1 MLKERINKEMK
12 NFMKAKDKVRLITIR
27 EVNADIKNKEIYIKR
42 ELNDDDI
49 IAIIEKNIKQ
59 YKETLA
65 FAEKANDQKRI
76 NEINISIE
84 LLKEFMPEQ
93 FTDKEAKAIIEDI
106 IKENGFEG
114 QKDMGK
120 VMKEVMPKLKGR
132 FDGKKINKIVKEI
145 LN

>member
-27 EVNADIKNKEIYIKR
+27 EINADIKNKEIYIKR

-49 IAIIEKNIKQ
+49 ITIIEKNIKQ

-106 IKENGFEG
+106 IKKNGFEG

-132 FDGKKINKIVKEI
+132 FDGKKSIR
-145 LN
+145 

>member
-27 EVNADIKNKEIYIKR
+27 EINADIKNKEIYIKR

-49 IAIIEKNIKQ
+49 ITIIEKNIKQ
-59 YKETLA
+59 YKETLT